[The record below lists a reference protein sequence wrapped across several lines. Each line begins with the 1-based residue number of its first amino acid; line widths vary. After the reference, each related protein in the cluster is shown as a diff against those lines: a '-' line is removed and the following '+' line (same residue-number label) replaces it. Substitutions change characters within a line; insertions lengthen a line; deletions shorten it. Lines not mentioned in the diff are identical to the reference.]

1 VAEPPVVLFWGEDE
15 YLLRLAAREMLE
27 LAGAHPTEVDASE
40 WRGAETSDLSTP
52 SLWAERRALL
62 VTRIQEL
69 SDTGARELAQYAADP
84 SPDALCVLTLV
95 TRAKNP
101 PPLAKAIQK
110 AGGVLRQVAVRR
122 QDLTRWVIERAN
134 RRGVRLSGPG
144 AAALVQ
150 ILGEDPATLDQSVE
164 QLGVAFAG
172 KQLGPEE
179 VRAQF
184 QGLGEQR
191 VWDLCD
197 RAFGGRAGEAM
208 VVLRGLLEGREDP
221 LLILGG
227 VASRLRDL
235 IRVRALPDRMP
246 SADAARAAGL
256 RFDWQLR
263 RYREQ
268 AGRYSMAE
276 LTWLLE
282 RAVDTDRAIKGGT
295 AGDVALAALVSAI
308 AGEPG
313 AALDVPARVGR

>member
-27 LAGAHPTEVDASE
+27 AEGVQPAEVDASE
-40 WRGAETSDLSTP
+40 WRGGETSDLATP
-52 SLWAERRALL
+52 SLWAERRGLL
-62 VTRIQEL
+62 VTRIQDL
-69 SDTGARELAQYAADP
+69 PDAGARELTGYVADP
-84 SPDALCVLTLV
+84 TPDALCVLTLV
-95 TRAKNP
+95 SRAKNP

-110 AGGVLRQVAVRR
+110 AGAVLRQIAVRR
-122 QDLTRWVIERAN
+122 QDLTRWVVGRGD

-144 AAALVQ
+144 AAALLQ
-150 ILGEDPATLDQSVE
+150 IVGEDPAALDQSVE
-164 QLGVAFAG
+164 QLGAAFAG
-172 KQLGPEE
+172 KPVGPDE

-184 QGLGEQR
+184 HGMGEQR

-197 RAFGGRAGEAM
+197 RAFGGRAGDAL

-227 VASRLRDL
+227 IASRLRDL

-276 LTWLLE
+276 LTWLLD
-282 RAVDTDRAIKGGT
+282 RAVDADRAIKGGT
-295 AGDVALAALVSAI
+295 AGDVALATLVSAI
-308 AGEPG
+308 AGDRG